1 MNSYLPRTLSGIVYT
16 GVIVVFALMP
26 VFVQFSGQIF
36 YLDIFSRIMILAIA
50 ALSLNLLIGYGG
62 MISLGH
68 AAFLGIGAYC
78 VGIPVY
84 YEIYNGWIHLA
95 LAIVACG
102 VFALVTG
109 AISLRT
115 KGVYFIMITLAFAQM
130 VYFTFVSLEEYGGD
144 DGLVIELRSE
154 FGSWLDLED
163 NIALYYTIFAV
174 LLLSLFF
181 VHRLVHARFGRVILG
196 SKFNDRRMQSLG
208 FETYRYR
215 LVCYVISGIL
225 CGIAGL
231 FLGNFTSFISPEMMD
246 WTRSGELIFMVIL
259 GGTGVLFG
267 PVVGAGVFILLEV
280 WLPQIITFIN
290 GLGLGAKLPHELWH
304 LIFGVT
310 LIAVVLF
317 GRGGIHGLLTR
328 KKRP

>member
-1 MNSYLPRTLSGIVYT
+1 MRNYLPKTLRGMVYA
-16 GVIVVFALMP
+16 GVIVMLALVP
-26 VFVQFSGQIF
+26 VFVFMSGQIF

-68 AAFLGIGAYC
+68 AAFLGIGAYS

-84 YEIYNGWIHLA
+84 YEIYNGWVHLA
-95 LAIVACG
+95 LAIVASG
-102 VFALVTG
+102 TFALVTG
-109 AISLRT
+109 AFSLRT

-144 DGLVIELRSE
+144 DGLVIEIRSE

-163 NIALYYTIFAV
+163 NVVLYYTIFVV
-174 LLLSLFF
+174 LLLALYF
-181 VHRLVHARFGRVILG
+181 VNRLVEARFGRVILG
-196 SKFNDRRMQSLG
+196 SKYNERRMQSLG
-208 FETYRYR
+208 FNTYRYR
-215 LVCYVISGIL
+215 LVCYVISGVL
-225 CGIAGL
+225 CGIAGV

-259 GGTGVLFG
+259 GGTGTLFG
-267 PVVGAGVFILLEV
+267 PILGAGAFILLEV

-290 GLGLGAKLPHELWH
+290 NLELGTVLPHELWH
-304 LIFGVT
+304 LIFGAI

-328 KKRP
+328 NKRG

>member
-1 MNSYLPRTLSGIVYT
+1 MNSCLPRTLSGIVYT
-16 GVIVVFALMP
+16 GVIVVLALMP
-26 VFVQFSGQIF
+26 VFVQLSGQIF

-163 NIALYYTIFAV
+163 NIALYYTIFGV

-196 SKFNDRRMQSLG
+196 SKFNERRMQSLG

-215 LVCYVISGIL
+215 LVCYVISGIM

>member
-1 MNSYLPRTLSGIVYT
+1 MNSYLPRTPSGIVYT

-26 VFVQFSGQIF
+26 VFVLFSGQIF

-50 ALSLNLLIGYGG
+50 ALSLNMLIGYGG

-163 NIALYYTIFAV
+163 NIALYYTIFGV

-196 SKFNDRRMQSLG
+196 SKFNERRMQSLG
-208 FETYRYR
+208 FDTYRYR

>member
-50 ALSLNLLIGYGG
+50 ALSLNMLIGYGG

-78 VGIPVY
+78 VGIPAY

-95 LAIVACG
+95 LAIVTCG

-163 NIALYYTIFAV
+163 NIALYYTIFGV

-196 SKFNDRRMQSLG
+196 SKFNERRMQSLG

>member
-1 MNSYLPRTLSGIVYT
+1 MNSYLPRTLSGIVYA

-50 ALSLNLLIGYGG
+50 AMSLNLLIGYGG

-163 NIALYYTIFAV
+163 NIALYYTIFGV

-196 SKFNDRRMQSLG
+196 SKFNERRMQSLG

>member
-1 MNSYLPRTLSGIVYT
+1 MNSYLPRTLSGIVYA

-163 NIALYYTIFAV
+163 NIALYYTIFGV

-196 SKFNDRRMQSLG
+196 SKFNERRMQSLG